1 MKLNKAVLSS
11 FFFICFFSFLFAGCG
26 GYEDVFKKATPV
38 KAKATYKPTAEF
50 NDIMVPKDLELNE
63 KSSYMVETPGFLG
76 GILVYEGKVTRDS
89 LMEFFKS
96 SMANDNWTMITGL
109 KSPVGN
115 SVMLFKKAN
124 RWCVINID
132 EGQFKTRAEIAV
144 APTSGGSGVTG
155 SAGGGGIIIESGASI
170 TEEPLQ

>member
-1 MKLNKAVLSS
+1 MKLNKAVLCS
-11 FFFICFFSFLFAGCG
+11 FFFICFFSFIFAGCGG
-26 GYEDVFKKATPV
+26 GYEDVFGKSKPV
-38 KAKATYKPTAEF
+38 KVKASYKPTPEF

-89 LMEFFKS
+89 LMEFFKA
-96 SMANDNWTMITGL
+96 SMTNDNWTMITGL

-132 EGQFKTRAEIAV
+132 EGRFKTTAEIAV
-144 APTSGGSGVTG
+144 APTSGGSDGTN
-155 SAGGGGIIIESGASI
+155 GGGIIIENGSEI
-170 TEEPLQ
+170 KEEPLQ